1 MSPFPSMC
9 VVHYGKNVQESVDLF
24 MYGVIWYMYI
34 HVYDTR
40 YRRNVT

>member
-9 VVHYGKNVQESVDLF
+9 YGENVQESVDLF
-24 MYGVIWYMYI
+24 MYGVTWYMYI
-34 HVYDTR
+34 HVHDSH